1 MFPSAFQDMH
11 ARMPALSCAAE
22 RASPGGLKTYS
33 AIHEQ
38 HCGARGFSST
48 VQAMPPWRTSCLSST
63 SLFLQQVT
71 SIHEEVQ
78 EHCVRWG
85 LWHFD
90 TGSTSL
96 AQRAGRHESRH
107 RCDRAASSPHEIR
120 QRCLQFQLRRFMRR
134 PTSEITSCS
143 AVQVEFLH
151 VLLRF
156 SCPLRLQPRVH
167 CLWPAGRSILRFLL
181 QCQHALRLQCTAT
194 ERDGFERR
202 LSFHEM
208 SHEGASSTLC
218 RSPTRRSPS
227 RTSVPSGTEETPRG
241 VSARAQGPTGPTS
254 GIPASGQVP

>member
-22 RASPGGLKTYS
+22 RASPGGLKTHS

-48 VQAMPPWRTSCLSST
+48 VQAMPPWRTSCLRST

-107 RCDRAASSPHEIR
+107 RCDRAASSLHEIR
-120 QRCLQFQLRRFMRR
+120 QRCLHFQLRRFMRR

-143 AVQVEFLH
+143 ARGLQ
-151 VLLRF
+151 LRSASRVPTCVVAVF
-156 SCPLRLQPRVH
+156 VSLATAAKGPLPVACGKKHLTLFAAVPARPAPAVH
-167 CLWPAGRSILRFLL
+167 R
-181 QCQHALRLQCTAT
+181 H
-194 ERDGFERR
+194 
-202 LSFHEM
+202 
-208 SHEGASSTLC
+208 
-218 RSPTRRSPS
+218 
-227 RTSVPSGTEETPRG
+227 
-241 VSARAQGPTGPTS
+241 
-254 GIPASGQVP
+254 